1 MGNDKDLLKIIENKY
16 SSFSKSHKK
25 IADYILKNSDKVAYM
40 TAAKL
45 GETVGISDST
55 VVRFAV
61 EIGFEGYPEFLK
73 RLREVVSGKLTSI
86 QRIEIT
92 SSTLSKEDVLDDV
105 INSDIDKLKKTLLNI
120 DKDAFNDAISTIL
133 KAKTIYIVGVRSSAS
148 LASFLGFYFN
158 LMFDNVKLIHTN
170 SVSEMFEQ
178 ILNISEDDVI
188 IGISFPRY
196 SRRTLNALQYAKKN
210 GSKIVAITD
219 SSMSPLTMV
228 ADYSLIA
235 RSDMASFAD
244 SLVAPLS
251 LINAIIVAIAMSKPE
266 EISDTFTKLENI
278 WDEYEVY
285 DK

>member
-1 MGNDKDLLKIIENKY
+1 MNNDKDLLKLIENKY

-25 IADYILKNSDKVAYM
+25 IAEYILKNSDKVAYM

-92 SSTLSKEDVLDDV
+92 SSTLSKEDVLDNV
-105 INSDIDKLKKTLLNI
+105 INSDIDKLKKTLINI
-120 DKDAFNDAISTIL
+120 DKEAFNNAISTIL

-178 ILNISEDDVI
+178 ILNISKDDVI

-219 SSMSPLTMV
+219 SNMSPLTLV

-266 EISDTFTKLENI
+266 EISNTFTKLENI

>member
-1 MGNDKDLLKIIENKY
+1 MNNDKDLLKLIENKY

-92 SSTLSKEDVLDDV
+92 SSTLSKEDMLDNV
-105 INSDIDKLKKTLLNI
+105 INSDIDKLKKTLINI
-120 DKDAFNDAISTIL
+120 DKEAFNNAISTIL

-178 ILNISEDDVI
+178 ILNISKDDVI

-210 GSKIVAITD
+210 GSKIVAVTD
-219 SSMSPLTMV
+219 SNMSPLTLV

-266 EISDTFTKLENI
+266 EISNTFTKLENI

>member
-1 MGNDKDLLKIIENKY
+1 
-16 SSFSKSHKK
+16 
-25 IADYILKNSDKVAYM
+25 
-40 TAAKL
+40 
-45 GETVGISDST
+45 
-55 VVRFAV
+55 
-61 EIGFEGYPEFLK
+61 
-73 RLREVVSGKLTSI
+73 
-86 QRIEIT
+86 
-92 SSTLSKEDVLDDV
+92 
-105 INSDIDKLKKTLLNI
+105 
-120 DKDAFNDAISTIL
+120 
-133 KAKTIYIVGVRSSAS
+133 
-148 LASFLGFYFN
+148 
-158 LMFDNVKLIHTN
+158 MFDNVKLIHTN

-178 ILNISEDDVI
+178 ILNISKDDVI

-219 SSMSPLTMV
+219 SNMSPLTLV

-266 EISDTFTKLENI
+266 EISNTFTKLENI

>member
-1 MGNDKDLLKIIENKY
+1 MNSDKDLLKLIENKY

-92 SSTLSKEDVLDDV
+92 SSTLSKEDVLDNV
-105 INSDIDKLKKTLLNI
+105 INSDIDKLKKTLINI
-120 DKDAFNDAISTIL
+120 DKEAFNNAISTIL

-148 LASFLGFYFN
+148 LASFLGFYFT

-178 ILNISEDDVI
+178 ILNISKDDVI

-219 SSMSPLTMV
+219 SNMSPLTLV

-266 EISDTFTKLENI
+266 EISNTFTKLENI

>member
-1 MGNDKDLLKIIENKY
+1 MNSDKDLLKLIENKY

-92 SSTLSKEDVLDDV
+92 SSTLSKEDVLDNV
-105 INSDIDKLKKTLLNI
+105 INSDIDKLKKTLINI
-120 DKDAFNDAISTIL
+120 DKEAFNNAISTIL

-178 ILNISEDDVI
+178 ILNISKDDVI

-219 SSMSPLTMV
+219 SNMSPLTLV

-266 EISDTFTKLENI
+266 EISNTFTKLENI

>member
-1 MGNDKDLLKIIENKY
+1 MGNDKDLFKIIENKY

-25 IADYILKNSDKVAYM
+25 MADYILKNSDKVAYM

-92 SSTLSKEDVLDDV
+92 SSTLSKEDVLDNV
-105 INSDIDKLKKTLLNI
+105 INSDIDKLKKTLINI
-120 DKDAFNDAISTIL
+120 DKEAFNNAISTIL

-178 ILNISEDDVI
+178 ILNISKDDVI

-196 SRRTLNALQYAKKN
+196 SRRTLNALQYAKKE

-219 SSMSPLTMV
+219 SNMSPLTMV

>member
-1 MGNDKDLLKIIENKY
+1 MQNLMKTIEEKY
-16 SSFSKSHKK
+16 SSFSKGHKK
-25 IADYILKNSDKVAYM
+25 IADYVISNGDKVAYM
-40 TAAKL
+40 TASKL
-45 GETVGISDST
+45 GETVGVSDST

-73 RLREVVSGKLTSI
+73 RLKEEMSGKLTSV

-92 SSTLSKEDVLDDV
+92 SSSFKKEDILTNV
-105 INSDIDKLKKTLLNI
+105 INSDIDKLKKTLADI
-120 DKDAFNDAISTIL
+120 DKKAFDRAIETIL
-133 KAKTIYIVGVRSSAS
+133 NAKNIYILGIRSSAALS
-148 LASFLGFYFN
+148 GFLGFYFN
-158 LMFDNVKLIHTN
+158 LMFDNTKLVNTN

-178 ILNISEDDVI
+178 IINISEDDVV

-196 SRRTLNALQYAKKN
+196 SRRTLKALEYAKTC

-219 SSMSPLTMV
+219 SMMSPLTAV

-244 SLVAPLS
+244 SLVAPLI
-251 LINAIIVAIAMSKPE
+251 LINAIIVAIAMSRQE
-266 EISDTFTKLENI
+266 ELSETFKKLENI
-278 WDEYEVY
+278 WEEYEVY

>member
-1 MGNDKDLLKIIENKY
+1 MNNDKDLLKLIENKY

-92 SSTLSKEDVLDDV
+92 SSTLSKEDVLDNV
-105 INSDIDKLKKTLLNI
+105 INSDIDKLKKTLINI
-120 DKDAFNDAISTIL
+120 DKEAFNNAISTIL

-178 ILNISEDDVI
+178 ILNISKDDVI

-219 SSMSPLTMV
+219 SNMSPLTLV

-266 EISDTFTKLENI
+266 EISNTFTKLENI

>member
-1 MGNDKDLLKIIENKY
+1 MQDLLKTIEKKY
-16 SSFSKSHKK
+16 SSFSKGHKK
-25 IADYILKNSDKVAYM
+25 IADYVIKNSDKVAYM
-40 TAAKL
+40 TASKL
-45 GETVGISDST
+45 GETVGVSDST

-61 EIGFEGYPEFLK
+61 EVGFEGYPEFLK
-73 RLREVVSGKLTSI
+73 RLKEVVSGKLTSI

-92 SSTLSKEDVLDDV
+92 SSSFKKEGILENV
-105 INSDIDKLKKTLLNI
+105 INSDIDKLKKTLANI
-120 DKDAFNDAISTIL
+120 DKKAFDEAIETIL
-133 KAKTIYIVGVRSSAS
+133 NAKNIYILGVRSSAS
-148 LASFLGFYFN
+148 LSGFLGFYFN
-158 LMFDNVKLIHTN
+158 LMFDNAKLVNTN

-178 ILNISEDDVI
+178 IINISEDDVI

-196 SRRTLNALQYAKKN
+196 SRRTLKALEYAKKC

-219 SSMSPLTMV
+219 SMMSPLTTV

-251 LINAIIVAIAMSKPE
+251 LINAIIVAIAMSKQE
-266 EISDTFTKLENI
+266 EISETFKKLENI
-278 WDEYEVY
+278 WEEYEVY